1 MWIVYVRNVMLR
13 WFRPTQ
19 TLPLINK
26 SLETATNLK
35 KHLKTLLHTF
45 LKLQATKKRG
55 FMYVGIFLDFLK
67 FFCRNQWRDLDTR
80 LSIHIRTGKVHLNF
94 YEPLA

>member
-19 TLPLINK
+19 TLPLIINK

-35 KHLKTLLHTF
+35 KYLKTLMHTC
-45 LKLQATKKRG
+45 LKLQATKKRLHVRWY
-55 FMYVGIFLDFLK
+55 F
-67 FFCRNQWRDLDTR
+67 
-80 LSIHIRTGKVHLNF
+80 S
-94 YEPLA
+94 